1 MNHNKTV
8 YKSARK
14 LWLKLFLISILTPL
28 FSQILINF
36 HVSEFI
42 TKPLGVVDEL
52 FVICLFLK
60 SLFIYK
66 TIKFGSFELF
76 LVVFLIIGFLA
87 CYINGVPPLISFLG
101 AFNIVKGMLIYICF
115 RNIKFSLKEIV
126 YVLKILCSLLPVI
139 VVSDFFDIIW
149 PNFIGYDA
157 NQVPE
162 ERLGITSVYGFF
174 APTSISFLCNTIYV
188 IYLVYF
194 RKQRLPR
201 YISALL
207 LFLTLKV
214 KDTFAFIMVLFF
226 STAKRIKAV
235 YMLGG
240 ALLFAIMIMLYSI
253 YLPDHFDH
261 YFQDEKE
268 GSNARTATVFTCA
281 LIIYDNFPLGVG
293 FGRFASSTAEQ
304 FESPVYA
311 HYGIDKVNGLDY
323 EGNSEFINDSFW
335 PMILG
340 ETGAL
345 GFVVYV
351 FLLYLCFYPYLKN
364 YFNNTHDHRYAFVS
378 LVFIFAF
385 VCSLAKATLNG
396 PPDSHLIWGFAGI
409 YYQLAF
415 IQNNR
420 LINSKNEN
428 QDI

>member
-1 MNHNKTV
+1 MNNNRIITKD
-8 YKSARK
+8 ARK
-14 LWLKLFLISILTPL
+14 LWLKFFLCSILTPL
-28 FSQILINF
+28 FIQILINF
-36 HVSEFI
+36 HVSEII
-42 TKPLGVVDEL
+42 TKPLGIVDEL
-52 FVICLFLK
+52 FVILLFCY
-60 SLFIYK
+60 SLFVYK
-66 TIKFGSFELF
+66 TIKFESFEF
-76 LVVFLIIGFLA
+76 VLVVFLIIGFLA
-87 CYINGVPPLISFLG
+87 CYINGVPLLISFLG
-101 AFNIVKGMLIYICF
+101 AFNIIKGMLIYICF
-115 RNIKFSLKEIV
+115 RNIQFTLKEIV

-139 VVSDFFDIIW
+139 VISDLFDIIW
-149 PNFIGYDA
+149 PDFRSYIGYDA

-194 RKQRLPR
+194 RKSKIPR
-201 YISALL
+201 YISSLL

-214 KDTFAFIMVLFF
+214 KDTFAFVMVLFF

-235 YMLGG
+235 YLLGG
-240 ALLFAIMIMLYSI
+240 AVLFTFLIILYSV
-253 YLPDHFDH
+253 YLPDHFEH

-268 GSNARTATVFTCA
+268 GSNARTVTVFTCA
-281 LIIYDNFPLGVG
+281 LIIHDYFPLGVG

-311 HYGIDKVNGLDY
+311 QYGIDKVNGLDY

-345 GFVVYV
+345 GFVVYLY
-351 FLLYLCFYPYLKN
+351 LLYLCFYPYLRN
-364 YFNNTHDHRYAFVS
+364 YFKNTHNHRYAFVS
-378 LVFIFAF
+378 LVFIFAL

-415 IQNNR
+415 IQNKKS
-420 LINSKNEN
+420 LIVKK
-428 QDI
+428 